1 MHICRLVLLKMFLLR
16 FSQEIRGQGM
26 PALAA
31 YKVQAGQVQGEP
43 MSAADGAVH
52 EIFQFRFHP
61 LPKCADGFRN
71 VIRDTQ
77 SGVLFAVDA
86 AVKAAAGAAK
96 GIVACF
102 TNGTDPH
109 MRPPVSTAVPGSG
122 TGILS
127 FVYFSTTGS
136 GKQDVFTARF

>member
-1 MHICRLVLLKMFLLR
+1 
-16 FSQEIRGQGM
+16 M

-52 EIFQFRFHP
+52 EIFQYQFHP
-61 LPKCADGFRN
+61 LTELADGLRD
-71 VIRDTQ
+71 VLRDTQ

-96 GIVACF
+96 GIVSGF

-109 MRPPVSTAVPGSG
+109 MRPPVSTAVPGVRHG
-122 TGILS
+122 NS
-127 FVYFSTTGS
+127 FF
-136 GKQDVFTARF
+136 